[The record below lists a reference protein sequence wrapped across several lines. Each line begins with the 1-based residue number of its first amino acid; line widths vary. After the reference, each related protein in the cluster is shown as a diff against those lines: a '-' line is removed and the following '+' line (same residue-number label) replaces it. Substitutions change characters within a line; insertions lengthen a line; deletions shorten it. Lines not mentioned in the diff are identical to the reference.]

1 MLFSLIT
8 NLVIKGG
15 NNMRVVC
22 PLFVVNNMEISRNF
36 YEKVLG
42 QKVQYDFGENVSF
55 ESGFA
60 IHLKSHFSDLISID
74 KNDII
79 QKSNNCELY
88 FEEDDLDSFLQKL
101 GDMDSLEYVHGL
113 KEQPWGQRVI
123 RFYDPD
129 MHIIE
134 VGEPMESVVKR
145 FLSEGFSIEET
156 AKRTLMPEE
165 FVRQF
170 L

>member
-1 MLFSLIT
+1 
-8 NLVIKGG
+8 
-15 NNMRVVC
+15 MRFLC
-22 PLFVVNNMEISRNF
+22 PLIVVNNIEASRNF
-36 YEKVLG
+36 YEKVLN
-42 QKVQYDFGENVSF
+42 QKVQCDFGENVSF

-60 IHLKSHFSDLISID
+60 IHLKSHFSDLIGINKD
-74 KNDII
+74 DIA
-79 QKSNNCELY
+79 QKSNNFELY

-101 GDMDSLEYVHGL
+101 KGMDSMEYVHEL

-145 FLSEGFSIEET
+145 FLNKGMSIEET
-156 AKRTLMPEE
+156 VKRTLMPEE
-165 FVRQF
+165 FVRQY